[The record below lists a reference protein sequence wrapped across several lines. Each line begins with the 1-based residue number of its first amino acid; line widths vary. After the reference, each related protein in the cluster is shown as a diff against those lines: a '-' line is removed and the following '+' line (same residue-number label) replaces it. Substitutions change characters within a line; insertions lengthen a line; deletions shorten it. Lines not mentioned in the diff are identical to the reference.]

1 MSYQQYPQGGYAPP
15 PIPPHPHQQQQ
26 QPQQPQQPQHQ
37 QFQQQQQYPPPP
49 PQPQGNFAP
58 PAGGPLPQSDSGAF
72 HGGNYSVTHRDTNA
86 VLTVDL
92 QQGAIVRSKPG
103 AMIHMA
109 GTVQLSG
116 KVKFSMKGLFSGSEM
131 SESTYTGPG
140 RVVLG
145 PTLFG
150 DIVTLHVDGRQ
161 PWVIGKDAFLACTA
175 DVSKETKAQGF
186 SKSMFSGEDIF
197 VYRLGGQGIIW
208 LTSFGAVD
216 RLDVRSSPPSA
227 LLI

>member
-15 PIPPHPHQQQQ
+15 PIPPHPHQQQ

-92 QQGAIVRSKPG
+92 QQGAIVRS
-103 AMIHMA
+103 
-109 GTVQLSG
+109 
-116 KVKFSMKGLFSGSEM
+116 
-131 SESTYTGPG
+131 
-140 RVVLG
+140 
-145 PTLFG
+145 
-150 DIVTLHVDGRQ
+150 
-161 PWVIGKDAFLACTA
+161 
-175 DVSKETKAQGF
+175 
-186 SKSMFSGEDIF
+186 
-197 VYRLGGQGIIW
+197 
-208 LTSFGAVD
+208 
-216 RLDVRSSPPSA
+216 
-227 LLI
+227 